1 MLTHAD
7 TVLFLRVLLA
17 GTLGFIIGLQREAR
31 GSPAGERTTALVA
44 VGVTTLVAIDRL
56 VLPANADRVI
66 QGIVTGVGFLGVG
79 VIVRTDG
86 RAVHG
91 LTTAAGLWAVMAMS
105 VAIGLGHEMLG
116 ALLGIL
122 ILLLLV
128 WPQLP
133 LLSRLSLAKRRTVQ
147 ETTPSPDPA
156 PGGRPSDGPLD
167 R

>member
-1 MLTHAD
+1 VLTHAD

-17 GTLGFIIGLQREAR
+17 GGLGFLIGLQRESR
-31 GSPAGERTTALVA
+31 GSAAGERTTALLA

-66 QGIVTGVGFLGVG
+66 QGIVAGVGFLGIG
-79 VIVRTDG
+79 VIVRTDA

-116 ALLGIL
+116 ALLGVL

-147 ETTPSPDPA
+147 EAAAHAETA
-156 PGGRPSDGPLD
+156 PGDRQSGGLLD

>member
-7 TVLFLRVLLA
+7 TILLLRVLLA
-17 GTLGFIIGLQREAR
+17 GVIGFLIGLQRETR
-31 GSPAGERTTALVA
+31 GSPAGERTTALLA
-44 VGVTTLVAIDRL
+44 VGVTALVGIDRI
-56 VLPANADRVI
+56 VLPANSDRVI
-66 QGIVTGVGFLGVG
+66 QGIITGVGFLGVG
-79 VIVRTDG
+79 VIVRTES

-105 VAIGLGHEMLG
+105 VLVGLGHEMLG
-116 ALLGIL
+116 AMLGVL

-133 LLSRLSLAKRRTVQ
+133 VLSRLSIAKRRTAQ
-147 ETTPSPDPA
+147 ETSAEALTGTSPGDP
-156 PGGRPSDGPLD
+156 PHD